1 MAEAFLDEVEKDG
14 YEGMLY
20 SSKTYLENIWMN
32 PKHDIWLAHYTDQT
46 TYTGS
51 YKMWQMC
58 ENGKVDGIDTLVDI
72 DILYK

>member
-1 MAEAFLDEVEKDG
+1 
-14 YEGMLY
+14 
-20 SSKTYLENIWMN
+20 MN

-46 TYTGS
+46 SYTGD

-58 ENGKVDGIDTLVDI
+58 ENGKIDGIDTLVDI